1 MDFFKSSP
9 PPASAGILSHPV
21 VQALTHNPL
30 NLALSGILL
39 YLLLP
44 LFIPTSISRL
54 TPTVKE
60 ASRITSS
67 EAYNYLPAQH
77 PQSAQWKKYTPK
89 SLAIFD
95 GSSKEGG
102 ATILLSINRKVFD
115 VTTGGR
121 FYGPG
126 Q

>member
-1 MDFFKSSP
+1 MDFFKSTP
-9 PPASAGILSHPV
+9 PPATAGILNHPV
-21 VQALTHNPL
+21 FQALTHNPL

-44 LFIPTSISRL
+44 LFVSTSISRL
-54 TPTVKE
+54 TPTVTE
-60 ASRITSS
+60 ATQVTSS

-77 PQSAQWKKYTPK
+77 PQSAQWKRYTPR